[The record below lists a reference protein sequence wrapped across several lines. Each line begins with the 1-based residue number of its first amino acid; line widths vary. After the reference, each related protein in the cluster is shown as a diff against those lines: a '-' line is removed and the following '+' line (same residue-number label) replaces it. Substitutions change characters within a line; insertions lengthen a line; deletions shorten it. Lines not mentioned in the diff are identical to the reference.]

1 MKPLERRLTRIDAL
15 AIALG
20 AVIGV
25 GVFRSTSTVL
35 RGAGSFEGAT
45 LIWLGVG
52 FVCLCGAVLYAD
64 LSARVPEA
72 GGPYA
77 YVRVA
82 FGRPA
87 GFIYGWMNAGI
98 SIPVRQA
105 SVFAVIGEVLAR
117 VVPWPARVLSVAVLL
132 LLVAL
137 NLLGVRA
144 GALTQR
150 VLTASKLGTVVLVVV
165 LALFLVPHA
174 EAITAGT
181 LLPTASLAAAV
192 GAAWYT
198 YLGWQDVVLLAE
210 ELHEPRRDLP
220 VVLVGTVSLVLVL
233 YTSIHIAVFFGLGG
247 GAEAYADLPALEV
260 ATRALGATGTALLT
274 SLMLVSMVGGAAE
287 GMMVRPRVALALG
300 RDGLGPE
307 VLTRVSARGA
317 PYGALLMHASLVLLL
332 VSSGSFDELMPLLV
346 FAQGFLGIFETGA
359 YLVVLRK
366 RPELPRSRFHPW
378 APVTFVL
385 ANVALCVLAAAQDPA
400 RAGLALLVLALIGG
414 IYAVMM
420 RRRREGP

>member
-1 MKPLERRLTRIDAL
+1 MKPLDRRLTRIDAL

-174 EAITAGT
+174 EGITADAI
-181 LLPTASLAAAV
+181 LPTASLAAAV

-220 VVLVGTVSLVLVL
+220 VVLVGTVALVLVL
-233 YTSIHIAVFFGLGG
+233 YTCLLYTSTP
-247 GAEAYADLPALEV
+247 EA
-260 ATRALGATGTALLT
+260 G
-274 SLMLVSMVGGAAE
+274 
-287 GMMVRPRVALALG
+287 
-300 RDGLGPE
+300 
-307 VLTRVSARGA
+307 
-317 PYGALLMHASLVLLL
+317 
-332 VSSGSFDELMPLLV
+332 
-346 FAQGFLGIFETGA
+346 
-359 YLVVLRK
+359 
-366 RPELPRSRFHPW
+366 
-378 APVTFVL
+378 
-385 ANVALCVLAAAQDPA
+385 
-400 RAGLALLVLALIGG
+400 
-414 IYAVMM
+414 
-420 RRRREGP
+420 